1 MGVMVSDVDLLH
13 PGKAAAVI
21 SVEEEKEEEEETE
34 EELPVASLKPGC
46 LLKIWRQRWV
56 SKALLGGG
64 FK

>member
-46 LLKIWRQRWV
+46 LLKIWRQR
-56 SKALLGGG
+56 
-64 FK
+64 